1 MNSPGGLLSAFPSEA
16 GELLEHSSM
25 ETVEL
30 PPMTDL
36 AQFHCLRLMGCKRHG
51 SLFSGGW
58 GGDRLLYGWIFS
70 WLKFIDQPWR

>member
-1 MNSPGGLLSAFPSEA
+1 MGVSIIFTHSHFGIPLFWKHPYILHINSQGGLLSAFPSGI

-51 SLFSGGW
+51 NV
-58 GGDRLLYGWIFS
+58 
-70 WLKFIDQPWR
+70 